1 MTHTTN
7 RVMWMTA
14 CLTGLALLILA
25 TEAVA
30 QQTQES
36 AVAAGA
42 RVYGGVCGR
51 CHNPRSPLERDD
63 RDWVTI
69 ANHMRVRGNL
79 TGGQVSSVLAFLQA
93 TNSDPGQQVP
103 LTQAAPPA
111 AAPTV
116 REGEIS
122 TDPGTIAAGRNLV
135 QQRACLGCHLIEGA
149 GGQVGPTLN
158 GSVDRRGAQYLRQKL
173 ADPTFDK
180 ATSMMPNFGLTAEEI
195 EAILAYLNTLNGSR
209 P

>member
-7 RVMWMTA
+7 RLLWMPT
-14 CLTGLALLILA
+14 CLTGLALVILA
-25 TEAVA
+25 TEAAA
-30 QQTQES
+30 QQTQEF

-42 RVYGGVCGR
+42 RVYGDVCGR

-79 TGGQVSSVLAFLQA
+79 TGGQVRGVLAFLQA
-93 TNSDPGQQVP
+93 TNSDPGRQVP
-103 LTQAAPPA
+103 LTQAAPA
-111 AAPTV
+111 VAAPAL

-122 TDPGTIAAGRNLV
+122 TDPGTIGAGRNLV
-135 QQRACLGCHLIEGA
+135 QQRACLGCHVIENA

-158 GSVDRRGAQYLRQKL
+158 GTVGRRGAQYLRQKL

-195 EAILAYLNTLNGSR
+195 EAILAYLNTLNGSQ

>member
-1 MTHTTN
+1 
-7 RVMWMTA
+7 MWTTA
-14 CLTGLALLILA
+14 CLTALALVILA
-25 TEAVA
+25 TEATA
-30 QQTQES
+30 QQS
-36 AVAAGA
+36 AVAGGA
-42 RVYGGVCGR
+42 RVYGDVCGR

-79 TGGQVSSVLAFLQA
+79 TGQQVRSVLAFLLA

-103 LTQAAPPA
+103 LAQAAAPAAPPV
-111 AAPTV
+111 V

-122 TDPGTIAAGRNLV
+122 TDLATIAEGKNLV
-135 QQRACLGCHLIEGA
+135 EQRACLGCHVIENA
-149 GGQVGPTLN
+149 GGNVGPTMN
-158 GSVDRRGAQYLRQKL
+158 GIVGRRGAQYLRQKL

-180 ATSMMPNFGLTAEEI
+180 ATSMMPNFGLTVEEI
-195 EAILAYLNTLNGSR
+195 EAILAYLNTLNGNQ